1 MCRKCQT
8 FTFGIEQSGHQSTA
22 RADRPSASAS
32 QFGGV
37 VRLPNRS
44 STGGRMAATS
54 LNIHLID
61 KRMYR
66 EAEAAEYTGVPHKS
80 FRVFCPVQPVRMTPK
95 LLLWDKRDLDLWID
109 GLKAEAANHSHDD
122 IVGRL

>member
-1 MCRKCQT
+1 ML
-8 FTFGIEQSGHQSTA
+8 
-22 RADRPSASAS
+22 RPVL
-32 QFGGV
+32 FGGA
-37 VRLPNRS
+37 VRFPNRNV
-44 STGGRMAATS
+44 TGGRMAAAS

-66 EAEAAEYTGVPHKS
+66 ESEAAEYTGVPHKS

-95 LLLWDKRDLDLWID
+95 LLLRDKRDLDLWID

>member
-1 MCRKCQT
+1 
-8 FTFGIEQSGHQSTA
+8 
-22 RADRPSASAS
+22 
-32 QFGGV
+32 
-37 VRLPNRS
+37 
-44 STGGRMAATS
+44 MAATS

-66 EAEAAEYTGVPHKS
+66 ETEAAEYTGVPHKS

-109 GLKAEAANHSHDD
+109 SLKGEAANHSHDD